1 MLEIKNMR
9 AKYPSAASLLF
20 KDFSL
25 SINKG
30 EKVLLVGPSGSGK
43 STLLQIMAGLIP
55 DVIEM
60 PLKADKQQIS
70 ESYGMVFQDPDA
82 QFCMP
87 YVDEEIA
94 FVLENRNTPR
104 QDMDDLI
111 CQYLTQV
118 GLQLDDYHVSIQ
130 QLSGGMKQRLAIASV
145 LALEPEVLFLDEPT
159 AMLDQVGTK
168 QVWDTL
174 KNVSEDKTVVI
185 VEHKIDHVLSL
196 VDRVIILDDT
206 GSIVADGEPNDIFN
220 QFRSKLYQYGIW
232 YPHIW
237 DDYASQLPEQSHN
250 EHSYQPLVTMQ
261 SFSGYYQKH
270 LKMHVENAVINRGDW
285 ITITGENGSGK
296 STLMLAMMQLI
307 KTSGEISYFIAE
319 DIRTCDYRKMGY
331 VFQNPELQFV
341 KNSVYEE
348 LEHSLK
354 HSNVPQK
361 QFANRIEAHL
371 TKYNLY
377 HVKDHHPYQLSI
389 GQKKRLSVAT
399 ATIADVDI
407 LLLDEPTFGQDAKN
421 TFQMLELFEECRKNG
436 VTIVMV
442 THQTEIVELYATKEW
457 RIKDGKITD
466 IIDLSKQFEN
476 TLKDDMY
483 VNQY

>member
-1 MLEIKNMR
+1 MLEIKNLR
-9 AKYPSAASLLF
+9 AKYPSATSLLF

-60 PLKADKQQIS
+60 PIKVDKQQIS

-82 QFCMP
+82 QFCMS

-94 FVLENRNTPR
+94 FVLENRKTPQ
-104 QDMDDLI
+104 QDMDDFI
-111 CQYLTQV
+111 DQYLDQV
-118 GLQLDDYHVSIQ
+118 GLQLDDNHVSIQ

-174 KNVSEDKTVVI
+174 KEVSEDKTVVI
-185 VEHKIDHVLSL
+185 VEHKIDHVLPL
-196 VDRVIILDDT
+196 VDRVIILNET
-206 GSIVADGEPNDIFN
+206 GSIVANGEPNHIFS

-232 YPHIW
+232 YPNIW
-237 DDYASQLPEQSHN
+237 DDYASQLPNHSHGDKSHQPIITM
-250 EHSYQPLVTMQ
+250 HSFY
-261 SFSGYYQKH
+261 GYYLKQI
-270 LKMHVENAVINRGDW
+270 KMHVEDAEINRGDW
-285 ITITGENGSGK
+285 IAITGENGSGK

-307 KTSGEISYFIAE
+307 KTSGEISYFLSE
-319 DIRTCDYRKMGY
+319 SSRRCDYRKMGY

-341 KNSVYEE
+341 TNSVYVE

-354 HSNVPQK
+354 HSNVPQY
-361 QFANRIEAHL
+361 QFVNRIEEHL

-377 HVKDHHPYQLSI
+377 HVKAHHPYQLSV

-442 THQTEIVELYATKEW
+442 THQPEIVELYATKEW
-457 RIKDGKITD
+457 KIKGGEITD
-466 IIDLSKQFEN
+466 IFDLSKQTEN
-476 TLKDDMY
+476 MLKDDIY
-483 VNQY
+483 VYQY